1 MKRNESLISGPIGS
15 ALLAFVV
22 PLMLSSL
29 VQQLYV
35 TADAVIVGR
44 IAGKT
49 ALAAIDSVHTLFR
62 FPINFMNGLA
72 AGATILI
79 SRHFGAENRD
89 GLRSCM
95 LSAGA
100 LAVVL
105 GILCAVGG
113 VLLTP
118 VLLQFMQVPEDIYAQ
133 TLEYTRIY
141 FGGIW
146 AMILYNMASG
156 VLRAFGNSKSPL
168 YILLVSSII
177 NIVGDILL
185 VGWLGMGTAGA
196 AIATVFAQMVSA
208 AMALWMAGKKL
219 PQRIGAQRLRRWL
232 EHLWAMVRT
241 GIPLALQSVLFPVA
255 NSIVQAAV
263 NTMGTDTIAAW
274 GICDKLDMLIWLLA
288 DAMGPALTTYT
299 AQNMG
304 AGRWDRVCKG
314 NRIGAA
320 MSVAAV
326 GTVSLGLYFLTAPL
340 GGLFVPVQD
349 AAAVVPQAVAFM
361 RRMAPFFLFPVAN
374 SIVQAAV
381 NTMGTDTI
389 AAWGICDKLDMLIWL
404 LADAMGPAL
413 TTYTAQNMGAGRW
426 DRVCKGNRIG
436 AAMSVAAVGTVSLG
450 LYFLTAPLGGLFVP
464 VQDAAAVV
472 PQAVAFM
479 RRMAPF
485 FLFYALAESFS
496 GACCGTG
503 DTVRPMILTLLSICL
518 LRVLGILLVLPRQHT
533 MECIIDIYISSW
545 IAAGIGFLILWQWEK
560 NRVQKT

>member
-1 MKRNESLISGPIGS
+1 
-15 ALLAFVV
+15 
-22 PLMLSSL
+22 
-29 VQQLYV
+29 
-35 TADAVIVGR
+35 
-44 IAGKT
+44 
-49 ALAAIDSVHTLFR
+49 
-62 FPINFMNGLA
+62 
-72 AGATILI
+72 
-79 SRHFGAENRD
+79 
-89 GLRSCM
+89 
-95 LSAGA
+95 
-100 LAVVL
+100 
-105 GILCAVGG
+105 
-113 VLLTP
+113 
-118 VLLQFMQVPEDIYAQ
+118 MQVPEDIYAQ

-185 VGWLGMGTAGA
+185 VGGLGMGTAGA

-208 AMALWMAGKKL
+208 AMALWIAGKKL
-219 PQRIGAQRLRRWL
+219 PQRIGARRLRRWL

-274 GICDKLDMLIWLLA
+274 GICDKLDMLIWFLA

-340 GGLFVPVQD
+340 GDLFVPVQD
-349 AAAVVPQAVAFM
+349 AAAVVPQA
-361 RRMAPFFLFPVAN
+361 
-374 SIVQAAV
+374 
-381 NTMGTDTI
+381 
-389 AAWGICDKLDMLIWL
+389 WL
-404 LADAMGPAL
+404 LLCGEWPHFSCFML
-413 TTYTAQNMGAGRW
+413 WR
-426 DRVCKGNRIG
+426 K
-436 AAMSVAAVGTVSLG
+436 
-450 LYFLTAPLGGLFVP
+450 
-464 VQDAAAVV
+464 
-472 PQAVAFM
+472 AF
-479 RRMAPF
+479 P
-485 FLFYALAESFS
+485 

-560 NRVQKT
+560 NKVQKT

>member
-89 GLRSCM
+89 GVRSCM

-156 VLRAFGNSKSPL
+156 VLPCPLEIPKVPCIFCWSVRLSTLWETFCWWAGWGWEPQVRRSQRFLPRWSVRQWHCGWQGKNCRKGSAHGGSGGGWNTCGPWYGPAF
-168 YILLVSSII
+168 
-177 NIVGDILL
+177 
-185 VGWLGMGTAGA
+185 
-196 AIATVFAQMVSA
+196 
-208 AMALWMAGKKL
+208 
-219 PQRIGAQRLRRWL
+219 RW
-232 EHLWAMVRT
+232 HCNRCCSRWP
-241 GIPLALQSVLFPVA
+241 IPL
-255 NSIVQAAV
+255 
-263 NTMGTDTIAAW
+263 
-274 GICDKLDMLIWLLA
+274 C
-288 DAMGPALTTYT
+288 
-299 AQNMG
+299 
-304 AGRWDRVCKG
+304 
-314 NRIGAA
+314 
-320 MSVAAV
+320 
-326 GTVSLGLYFLTAPL
+326 
-340 GGLFVPVQD
+340 
-349 AAAVVPQAVAFM
+349 
-361 RRMAPFFLFPVAN
+361 
-374 SIVQAAV
+374 
-381 NTMGTDTI
+381 
-389 AAWGICDKLDMLIWL
+389 
-404 LADAMGPAL
+404 
-413 TTYTAQNMGAGRW
+413 
-426 DRVCKGNRIG
+426 
-436 AAMSVAAVGTVSLG
+436 
-450 LYFLTAPLGGLFVP
+450 
-464 VQDAAAVV
+464 
-472 PQAVAFM
+472 
-479 RRMAPF
+479 
-485 FLFYALAESFS
+485 
-496 GACCGTG
+496 
-503 DTVRPMILTLLSICL
+503 
-518 LRVLGILLVLPRQHT
+518 RQ
-533 MECIIDIYISSW
+533 
-545 IAAGIGFLILWQWEK
+545 
-560 NRVQKT
+560 R

>member
-100 LAVVL
+100 LE
-105 GILCAVGG
+105 
-113 VLLTP
+113 
-118 VLLQFMQVPEDIYAQ
+118 VPEDIYAQ

-185 VGWLGMGTAGA
+185 VGGLGMGTAGA

-208 AMALWMAGKKL
+208 AMALWIAGKKL
-219 PQRIGAQRLRRWL
+219 PQRIGARRLRRWL

-340 GGLFVPVQD
+340 GD
-349 AAAVVPQAVAFM
+349 
-361 RRMAPFFLFPVAN
+361 
-374 SIVQAAV
+374 
-381 NTMGTDTI
+381 
-389 AAWGICDKLDMLIWL
+389 
-404 LADAMGPAL
+404 
-413 TTYTAQNMGAGRW
+413 
-426 DRVCKGNRIG
+426 
-436 AAMSVAAVGTVSLG
+436 
-450 LYFLTAPLGGLFVP
+450 LFVP

>member
-1 MKRNESLISGPIGS
+1 MKKNESLISGPIGS
-15 ALLAFVV
+15 ALLAFAV

-95 LSAGA
+95 LSAVA
-100 LAVVL
+100 LAVAL

-118 VLLQFMQVPEDIYAQ
+118 TLLQFMQVPEEIYAQ
-133 TLEYTRIY
+133 TLDYTRIY
-141 FGGIW
+141 FGGIL

-156 VLRAFGNSKSPL
+156 ILRAFGNSKSPL
-168 YILLVSSII
+168 YILLVSSAI
-177 NIVGDILL
+177 NIAGDILL
-185 VGWLGMGTAGA
+185 VGGLEMGTAGA

-208 AMALWMAGKKL
+208 AMALWMAGKNL
-219 PQRIGAQRLRRWL
+219 PQRLGARRLRRWL
-232 EHLWAMVRT
+232 EHLWAMVGI

-326 GTVSLGLYFLTAPL
+326 GAVSLGLYFLTAPL

-349 AAAVVPQAVAFM
+349 APAVVPQAVAFM
-361 RRMAPFFLFPVAN
+361 RRL
-374 SIVQAAV
+374 
-381 NTMGTDTI
+381 
-389 AAWGICDKLDMLIWL
+389 
-404 LADAMGPAL
+404 
-413 TTYTAQNMGAGRW
+413 
-426 DRVCKGNRIG
+426 
-436 AAMSVAAVGTVSLG
+436 
-450 LYFLTAPLGGLFVP
+450 
-464 VQDAAAVV
+464 
-472 PQAVAFM
+472 
-479 RRMAPF
+479 APF

-518 LRVLGILLVLPRQHT
+518 LRVLGILLLLPRQRT
-533 MECIIDIYISSW
+533 MECIIDIYIASW
-545 IAAGIGFLILWQWEK
+545 IAAGIGFLSLWQWEK
-560 NRVQKT
+560 KRVQKA

>member
-168 YILLVSSII
+168 YILLLSSII
-177 NIVGDILL
+177 NIV
-185 VGWLGMGTAGA
+185 
-196 AIATVFAQMVSA
+196 
-208 AMALWMAGKKL
+208 
-219 PQRIGAQRLRRWL
+219 
-232 EHLWAMVRT
+232 
-241 GIPLALQSVLFPVA
+241 
-255 NSIVQAAV
+255 
-263 NTMGTDTIAAW
+263 
-274 GICDKLDMLIWLLA
+274 
-288 DAMGPALTTYT
+288 
-299 AQNMG
+299 
-304 AGRWDRVCKG
+304 
-314 NRIGAA
+314 
-320 MSVAAV
+320 
-326 GTVSLGLYFLTAPL
+326 
-340 GGLFVPVQD
+340 
-349 AAAVVPQAVAFM
+349 
-361 RRMAPFFLFPVAN
+361 
-374 SIVQAAV
+374 
-381 NTMGTDTI
+381 
-389 AAWGICDKLDMLIWL
+389 
-404 LADAMGPAL
+404 
-413 TTYTAQNMGAGRW
+413 
-426 DRVCKGNRIG
+426 
-436 AAMSVAAVGTVSLG
+436 
-450 LYFLTAPLGGLFVP
+450 
-464 VQDAAAVV
+464 
-472 PQAVAFM
+472 
-479 RRMAPF
+479 
-485 FLFYALAESFS
+485 
-496 GACCGTG
+496 
-503 DTVRPMILTLLSICL
+503 
-518 LRVLGILLVLPRQHT
+518 
-533 MECIIDIYISSW
+533 
-545 IAAGIGFLILWQWEK
+545 
-560 NRVQKT
+560 

>member
-185 VGWLGMGTAGA
+185 VGGLGMGTAGA

-208 AMALWMAGKKL
+208 AMALWMAGKKNCRKGSAHGGSGGGWNTCG
-219 PQRIGAQRLRRWL
+219 PWYGPAFRW
-232 EHLWAMVRT
+232 HCNRCCSRWP
-241 GIPLALQSVLFPVA
+241 IPL
-255 NSIVQAAV
+255 
-263 NTMGTDTIAAW
+263 
-274 GICDKLDMLIWLLA
+274 C
-288 DAMGPALTTYT
+288 
-299 AQNMG
+299 
-304 AGRWDRVCKG
+304 
-314 NRIGAA
+314 
-320 MSVAAV
+320 
-326 GTVSLGLYFLTAPL
+326 
-340 GGLFVPVQD
+340 
-349 AAAVVPQAVAFM
+349 
-361 RRMAPFFLFPVAN
+361 
-374 SIVQAAV
+374 
-381 NTMGTDTI
+381 
-389 AAWGICDKLDMLIWL
+389 
-404 LADAMGPAL
+404 
-413 TTYTAQNMGAGRW
+413 
-426 DRVCKGNRIG
+426 
-436 AAMSVAAVGTVSLG
+436 
-450 LYFLTAPLGGLFVP
+450 
-464 VQDAAAVV
+464 
-472 PQAVAFM
+472 
-479 RRMAPF
+479 
-485 FLFYALAESFS
+485 
-496 GACCGTG
+496 
-503 DTVRPMILTLLSICL
+503 
-518 LRVLGILLVLPRQHT
+518 RQ
-533 MECIIDIYISSW
+533 
-545 IAAGIGFLILWQWEK
+545 
-560 NRVQKT
+560 R

>member
-1 MKRNESLISGPIGS
+1 MNDKADFTQGSILKKLIAFMMPVLGALILQAAYGAVDLLVVGRFGSTSGLSAVSTGSQVLNLVTFVVIQFAMGITVLIARYLGEKRPDQIGS
-15 ALLAFVV
+15 VIGGSAVV
-22 PLMLSSL
+22 FTMIAACLFIVMVGFAHPISVLMQAPKEAVDLTS
-29 VQQLYV
+29 VYV
-35 TADAVIVGR
+35 RICGGGIFFIV
-44 IAGKT
+44 AYN
-49 ALAAIDSVHTLFR
+49 L
-62 FPINFMNGLA
+62 
-72 AGATILI
+72 
-79 SRHFGAENRD
+79 
-89 GLRSCM
+89 
-95 LSAGA
+95 LSAIFRG
-100 LAVVL
+100 L
-105 GILCAVGG
+105 G
-113 VLLTP
+113 
-118 VLLQFMQVPEDIYAQ
+118 D
-133 TLEYTRIY
+133 
-141 FGGIW
+141 
-146 AMILYNMASG
+146 
-156 VLRAFGNSKSPL
+156 SKSPL
-168 YILLVSSII
+168 LFVFVACIVNVIGDLV
-177 NIVGDILL
+177 L
-185 VGWLGMGTAGA
+185 VAGLHMDAAGA

-219 PQRIGAQRLRRWL
+219 PQRIGARRLRRWL

-274 GICDKLDMLIWLLA
+274 G
-288 DAMGPALTTYT
+288 
-299 AQNMG
+299 
-304 AGRWDRVCKG
+304 V
-314 NRIGAA
+314 
-320 MSVAAV
+320 
-326 GTVSLGLYFLTAPL
+326 
-340 GGLFVPVQD
+340 
-349 AAAVVPQAVAFM
+349 
-361 RRMAPFFLFPVAN
+361 
-374 SIVQAAV
+374 
-381 NTMGTDTI
+381 
-389 AAWGICDKLDMLIWL
+389 CDKLDMLIWL

>member
-1 MKRNESLISGPIGS
+1 MKKNESLISGPIGP

-44 IAGKT
+44 IAGKS

-62 FPINFMNGLA
+62 FPVNFMNGLA

-100 LAVVL
+100 LAAAL
-105 GILCAVGG
+105 GILCAIGG

-118 VLLQFMQVPEDIYAQ
+118 GLLQLMQVPEEIYGQ
-133 TLEYTRIY
+133 TLGYTRIY

-156 VLRAFGNSKSPL
+156 VLRAFGNSRSPL
-168 YILLVSSII
+168 YILLVSSLI
-177 NIVGDILL
+177 NIVGDLLL
-185 VGWLGMGTAGA
+185 VGALGLGTEGA
-196 AIATVFAQMVSA
+196 AIATVFAQTVSA
-208 AMALWMAGKKL
+208 AVAVWMVWKIL
-219 PQRIGAQRLRRWL
+219 PNRQGLRQPRRWL
-232 EHLWAMVRT
+232 EHLWDMVRL

-288 DAMGPALTTYT
+288 DTMGPALTTYT

-304 AGRWDRVCKG
+304 AGCWDRVCAG

-320 MSVAAV
+320 MSGAAVAA
-326 GTVSLGLYFLTAPL
+326 VSLGLYFLTAPL
-340 GGLFVPVQD
+340 GGLFVPATD
-349 AAAVVPQAVAFM
+349 APAVVPLAVAFM
-361 RRMAPFFLFPVAN
+361 RRMAPFFF
-374 SIVQAAV
+374 
-381 NTMGTDTI
+381 
-389 AAWGICDKLDMLIWL
+389 
-404 LADAMGPAL
+404 
-413 TTYTAQNMGAGRW
+413 
-426 DRVCKGNRIG
+426 
-436 AAMSVAAVGTVSLG
+436 
-450 LYFLTAPLGGLFVP
+450 
-464 VQDAAAVV
+464 
-472 PQAVAFM
+472 
-479 RRMAPF
+479 
-485 FLFYALAESFS
+485 FYALAESFS

-503 DTVRPMILTLLSICL
+503 DTVRPMLLTLLTICL
-518 LRVLGILLVLPRQHT
+518 LRVLGILLLLPRQHT
-533 MECIIDIYISSW
+533 MECIIDIYIASW
-545 IAAGIGFLILWQWEK
+545 LAAGIGFLTLWQWEK
-560 NRVQKT
+560 KRVQRT

>member
-185 VGWLGMGTAGA
+185 VGGLGMGTAGA
-196 AIATVFAQMVSA
+196 AIATV
-208 AMALWMAGKKL
+208 
-219 PQRIGAQRLRRWL
+219 
-232 EHLWAMVRT
+232 
-241 GIPLALQSVLFPVA
+241 
-255 NSIVQAAV
+255 
-263 NTMGTDTIAAW
+263 
-274 GICDKLDMLIWLLA
+274 
-288 DAMGPALTTYT
+288 
-299 AQNMG
+299 
-304 AGRWDRVCKG
+304 
-314 NRIGAA
+314 
-320 MSVAAV
+320 
-326 GTVSLGLYFLTAPL
+326 
-340 GGLFVPVQD
+340 
-349 AAAVVPQAVAFM
+349 
-361 RRMAPFFLFPVAN
+361 
-374 SIVQAAV
+374 
-381 NTMGTDTI
+381 
-389 AAWGICDKLDMLIWL
+389 
-404 LADAMGPAL
+404 
-413 TTYTAQNMGAGRW
+413 
-426 DRVCKGNRIG
+426 
-436 AAMSVAAVGTVSLG
+436 
-450 LYFLTAPLGGLFVP
+450 
-464 VQDAAAVV
+464 
-472 PQAVAFM
+472 
-479 RRMAPF
+479 
-485 FLFYALAESFS
+485 
-496 GACCGTG
+496 
-503 DTVRPMILTLLSICL
+503 
-518 LRVLGILLVLPRQHT
+518 LPRW
-533 MECIIDIYISSW
+533 SVR
-545 IAAGIGFLILWQWEK
+545 QWHCG
-560 NRVQKT
+560 

>member
-89 GLRSCM
+89 GVRSCM

-185 VGWLGMGTAGA
+185 VGGLGMGTAGA
-196 AIATVFAQMVSA
+196 AIATVFAQMVSVDGREKTA
-208 AMALWMAGKKL
+208 AKDRRTAAPAVAGT
-219 PQRIGAQRLRRWL
+219 PVGHGTDRHSAGTAIGAVPGGQFHCAGSGEHDGNRHHCGLGRLRQ
-232 EHLWAMVRT
+232 A
-241 GIPLALQSVLFPVA
+241 GYADLAPGGCHGA
-255 NSIVQAAV
+255 
-263 NTMGTDTIAAW
+263 GTDDLYRPEY
-274 GICDKLDMLIWLLA
+274 G
-288 DAMGPALTTYT
+288 G
-299 AQNMG
+299 
-304 AGRWDRVCKG
+304 
-314 NRIGAA
+314 
-320 MSVAAV
+320 
-326 GTVSLGLYFLTAPL
+326 GTLGQ
-340 GGLFVPVQD
+340 GL
-349 AAAVVPQAVAFM
+349 
-361 RRMAPFFLFPVAN
+361 
-374 SIVQAAV
+374 
-381 NTMGTDTI
+381 
-389 AAWGICDKLDMLIWL
+389 
-404 LADAMGPAL
+404 
-413 TTYTAQNMGAGRW
+413 
-426 DRVCKGNRIG
+426 
-436 AAMSVAAVGTVSLG
+436 
-450 LYFLTAPLGGLFVP
+450 
-464 VQDAAAVV
+464 
-472 PQAVAFM
+472 
-479 RRMAPF
+479 
-485 FLFYALAESFS
+485 
-496 GACCGTG
+496 
-503 DTVRPMILTLLSICL
+503 
-518 LRVLGILLVLPRQHT
+518 
-533 MECIIDIYISSW
+533 
-545 IAAGIGFLILWQWEK
+545 
-560 NRVQKT
+560 

>member
-1 MKRNESLISGPIGS
+1 
-15 ALLAFVV
+15 
-22 PLMLSSL
+22 
-29 VQQLYV
+29 
-35 TADAVIVGR
+35 
-44 IAGKT
+44 
-49 ALAAIDSVHTLFR
+49 
-62 FPINFMNGLA
+62 
-72 AGATILI
+72 
-79 SRHFGAENRD
+79 
-89 GLRSCM
+89 
-95 LSAGA
+95 
-100 LAVVL
+100 
-105 GILCAVGG
+105 
-113 VLLTP
+113 
-118 VLLQFMQVPEDIYAQ
+118 
-133 TLEYTRIY
+133 
-141 FGGIW
+141 
-146 AMILYNMASG
+146 
-156 VLRAFGNSKSPL
+156 
-168 YILLVSSII
+168 
-177 NIVGDILL
+177 
-185 VGWLGMGTAGA
+185 
-196 AIATVFAQMVSA
+196 
-208 AMALWMAGKKL
+208 
-219 PQRIGAQRLRRWL
+219 
-232 EHLWAMVRT
+232 MVRT

-274 GICDKLDMLIWLLA
+274 G
-288 DAMGPALTTYT
+288 
-299 AQNMG
+299 
-304 AGRWDRVCKG
+304 V
-314 NRIGAA
+314 
-320 MSVAAV
+320 
-326 GTVSLGLYFLTAPL
+326 
-340 GGLFVPVQD
+340 
-349 AAAVVPQAVAFM
+349 
-361 RRMAPFFLFPVAN
+361 
-374 SIVQAAV
+374 
-381 NTMGTDTI
+381 
-389 AAWGICDKLDMLIWL
+389 CDKLDMLIWL

>member
-1 MKRNESLISGPIGS
+1 M
-15 ALLAFVV
+15 
-22 PLMLSSL
+22 PLEI
-29 VQQLYV
+29 Q
-35 TADAVIVGR
+35 
-44 IAGKT
+44 
-49 ALAAIDSVHTLFR
+49 
-62 FPINFMNGLA
+62 
-72 AGATILI
+72 
-79 SRHFGAENRD
+79 
-89 GLRSCM
+89 
-95 LSAGA
+95 
-100 LAVVL
+100 
-105 GILCAVGG
+105 
-113 VLLTP
+113 
-118 VLLQFMQVPEDIYAQ
+118 
-133 TLEYTRIY
+133 
-141 FGGIW
+141 
-146 AMILYNMASG
+146 
-156 VLRAFGNSKSPL
+156 KSL

-185 VGWLGMGTAGA
+185 VGGLGMGTAGA

-219 PQRIGAQRLRRWL
+219 PQRIGARRLRRWL

-274 GICDKLDMLIWLLA
+274 GVCDKLDMLIWLLA

-340 GGLFVPVQD
+340 GGLFVPCR
-349 AAAVVPQAVAFM
+349 M
-361 RRMAPFFLFPVAN
+361 RRQSYPRR
-374 SIVQAAV
+374 
-381 NTMGTDTI
+381 
-389 AAWGICDKLDMLIWL
+389 L
-404 LADAMGPAL
+404 LLCGEWP
-413 TTYTAQNMGAGRW
+413 
-426 DRVCKGNRIG
+426 
-436 AAMSVAAVGTVSLG
+436 
-450 LYFLTAPLGGLFVP
+450 
-464 VQDAAAVV
+464 
-472 PQAVAFM
+472 
-479 RRMAPF
+479 PF

-560 NRVQKT
+560 NKVQKT

>member
-89 GLRSCM
+89 GVRSCM

-185 VGWLGMGTAGA
+185 VGGLGMGTAGA
-196 AIATVFAQMVSA
+196 AIATVASQGISAWLGAYMVVKQHPVLHFSREDRKTKPGFVRELLATGLSMAMMSTLYNLGSVIMQGSINALGTVYIAAQVGGRRLAELFYIPGLALGTGTATYASQNYGAGKNTRITRGIRVAILLYGIWWLFALVFEILGASQAVRMITGSDSQEVIENATRYLQVSIPMMPPMGVLIIVRNA
-208 AMALWMAGKKL
+208 LQGMRHTLAPLFCSALELIGKVIFALWIIPVKGYFAVCICE
-219 PQRIGAQRLRRWL
+219 PI
-232 EHLWAMVRT
+232 LW
-241 GIPLALQSVLFPVA
+241 
-255 NSIVQAAV
+255 
-263 NTMGTDTIAAW
+263 
-274 GICDKLDMLIWLLA
+274 
-288 DAMGPALTTYT
+288 
-299 AQNMG
+299 
-304 AGRWDRVCKG
+304 
-314 NRIGAA
+314 
-320 MSVAAV
+320 
-326 GTVSLGLYFLTAPL
+326 
-340 GGLFVPVQD
+340 
-349 AAAVVPQAVAFM
+349 
-361 RRMAPFFLFPVAN
+361 
-374 SIVQAAV
+374 
-381 NTMGTDTI
+381 
-389 AAWGICDKLDMLIWL
+389 
-404 LADAMGPAL
+404 
-413 TTYTAQNMGAGRW
+413 
-426 DRVCKGNRIG
+426 
-436 AAMSVAAVGTVSLG
+436 
-450 LYFLTAPLGGLFVP
+450 
-464 VQDAAAVV
+464 
-472 PQAVAFM
+472 
-479 RRMAPF
+479 
-485 FLFYALAESFS
+485 
-496 GACCGTG
+496 
-503 DTVRPMILTLLSICL
+503 ILS
-518 LRVLGILLVLPRQHT
+518 GILVSVPMYRFYLTKNVL
-533 MECIIDIYISSW
+533 
-545 IAAGIGFLILWQWEK
+545 
-560 NRVQKT
+560 

>member
-35 TADAVIVGR
+35 TADAVIVGH

-89 GLRSCM
+89 GVRSCM

-118 VLLQFMQVPEDIYAQ
+118 VLFAIHAGPGGYLCSDPGIY
-133 TLEYTRIY
+133 ERIY
-141 FGGIW
+141 FRGIW

-156 VLRAFGNSKSPL
+156 VPACLWKFQKSPV
-168 YILLVSSII
+168 YSAGQFDYQHCGRHSAGGRA
-177 NIVGDILL
+177 GDGNRRCGDRNGFCPDGQCGNGT
-185 VGWLGMGTAGA
+185 VDGREKTAAKDRRTAAPAVAGTPGGHGTDRHSAGTA
-196 AIATVFAQMVSA
+196 
-208 AMALWMAGKKL
+208 
-219 PQRIGAQRLRRWL
+219 IGAVPGGQFHCAGSGEHDGNRHHCGLGRLRQ
-232 EHLWAMVRT
+232 A
-241 GIPLALQSVLFPVA
+241 GYADLAPGGCHGA
-255 NSIVQAAV
+255 
-263 NTMGTDTIAAW
+263 GTD
-274 GICDKLDMLIWLLA
+274 
-288 DAMGPALTTYT
+288 TYT

-326 GTVSLGLYFLTAPL
+326 GTVSLGLYFLTARWAAC
-340 GGLFVPVQD
+340 LFPCR
-349 AAAVVPQAVAFM
+349 M
-361 RRMAPFFLFPVAN
+361 RRQSYPRRLLLCGEWPIFPVLCFGRKAFPAH
-374 SIVQAAV
+374 AAERV
-381 NTMGTDTI
+381 I
-389 AAWGICDKLDMLIWL
+389 RS
-404 LADAMGPAL
+404 GP
-413 TTYTAQNMGAGRW
+413 
-426 DRVCKGNRIG
+426 
-436 AAMSVAAVGTVSLG
+436 
-450 LYFLTAPLGGLFVP
+450 
-464 VQDAAAVV
+464 
-472 PQAVAFM
+472 
-479 RRMAPF
+479 
-485 FLFYALAESFS
+485 
-496 GACCGTG
+496 
-503 DTVRPMILTLLSICL
+503 
-518 LRVLGILLVLPRQHT
+518 
-533 MECIIDIYISSW
+533 
-545 IAAGIGFLILWQWEK
+545 
-560 NRVQKT
+560 

>member
-1 MKRNESLISGPIGS
+1 MLRPNFTQAKNYILQHKLLSLLTICVIGITLTLGLRHLSNQSPSKKAVMKPI
-15 ALLAFVV
+15 
-22 PLMLSSL
+22 
-29 VQQLYV
+29 
-35 TADAVIVGR
+35 
-44 IAGKT
+44 
-49 ALAAIDSVHTLFR
+49 VHTQ
-62 FPINFMNGLA
+62 A
-72 AGATILI
+72 V
-79 SRHFGAENRD
+79 SRR
-89 GLRSCM
+89 
-95 LSAGA
+95 
-100 LAVVL
+100 
-105 GILCAVGG
+105 
-113 VLLTP
+113 
-118 VLLQFMQVPEDIYAQ
+118 
-133 TLEYTRIY
+133 
-141 FGGIW
+141 
-146 AMILYNMASG
+146 
-156 VLRAFGNSKSPL
+156 PL
-168 YILLVSSII
+168 YKSINLFGQLKAKAQIDIVNKYAGIVDEI
-177 NIVGDILL
+177 NVDLGSKVQAGDILL
-185 VGWLGMGTAGA
+185 VGGLGMGTAGA

-219 PQRIGAQRLRRWL
+219 PQRIGARRLRRWL

-326 GTVSLGLYFLTAPL
+326 GAVSLGLYFLT
-340 GGLFVPVQD
+340 G
-349 AAAVVPQAVAFM
+349 
-361 RRMAPFFLFPVAN
+361 
-374 SIVQAAV
+374 
-381 NTMGTDTI
+381 
-389 AAWGICDKLDMLIWL
+389 
-404 LADAMGPAL
+404 
-413 TTYTAQNMGAGRW
+413 
-426 DRVCKGNRIG
+426 
-436 AAMSVAAVGTVSLG
+436 
-450 LYFLTAPLGGLFVP
+450 PLGGLFVP

-503 DTVRPMILTLLSICL
+503 DTVRPMVLTLLSICL

-560 NRVQKT
+560 KRVQKM